1 MSIHDPRKTPFPWF
15 GGKSDAAPAVWAAL
29 GDVPH
34 YVEPFAGSLAVLMRR
49 PHETNR
55 PYYSETVNDADGLL
69 VNAWRSIQLSP
80 DATAEAASWPVA
92 EADLM
97 ARHLALVRW
106 RQERQLE
113 HLMADPLWHD
123 PVMGGWWLWGQS
135 AWIGSGW
142 CSGTGAWVVGEDGRI
157 EKRKGAGVHRKRPH
171 VSNNGQGVIRPQLR
185 EPGVCQQLPRV
196 SANGSGVAHG
206 NLRESGVTR
215 QFPRV
220 TDNGQGAIHG
230 NLREPGIGDFHP
242 MTMPELRRWM
252 HFLSARLRHVRI
264 LNGDWARC
272 ATNGVCITLPVRQ
285 GHGPAGVFLDPPY
298 STDAERCGDLY
309 AHEDLDI
316 ANQVREWCQERGADP
331 RYRIVLAG
339 YDGEHNALEEH
350 GWTAQEWFR
359 AGHLKG
365 GMANTKGRT
374 EGEDGDLHQQQRERL
389 WLSPHCLRRVEQ
401 PRQVGLFMGGAA

>member
-1 MSIHDPRKTPFPWF
+1 MLTDLRKTPFPWF

-29 GDVPH
+29 GDVHH
-34 YVEPFAGSLAVLMRR
+34 YLEPFAGSLAVLMRR
-49 PHETNR
+49 PHLANR
-55 PYYSETVNDADGLL
+55 PYFSETVNDADGLL

-80 DATAEAASWPVA
+80 DATADAASYPVA

-113 HLMADPLWHD
+113 HLMADPHWHD

-157 EKRKGAGVHRKRPH
+157 EKRKGAGVDRKRPH
-171 VSNNGQGVIRPQLR
+171 VGDDGQGVQAATTRELGVARNRPHIGDDGQGVIRPQTR
-185 EPGVCQQLPRV
+185 EPGV
-196 SANGSGVAHG
+196 
-206 NLRESGVTR
+206 
-215 QFPRV
+215 
-220 TDNGQGAIHG
+220 
-230 NLREPGIGDFHP
+230 GDYHP

-272 ATNGVCITLPVRQ
+272 TTNGACINLSVRK
-285 GHGPAGVFLDPPY
+285 GLGPAGVFFDPPY
-298 STDAERCGDLY
+298 SAEAKRENNLY
-309 AHEDLDI
+309 AHDDLDI
-316 ANQVREWCQERGADP
+316 AHKVREWCQERGADP

-339 YDGEHNALEEH
+339 FDGEHNALEEH

-359 AGHLKG
+359 TGFLKG
-365 GMANTKGRT
+365 GMGNTSRT
-374 EGEDGDLHQQQRERL
+374 QVDGEEGDLHQQGRERL
-389 WLSPHCLRRVEQ
+389 WLSPHCLREEGEAVQRS
-401 PRQVGLFMGGAA
+401 LFG

>member
-1 MSIHDPRKTPFPWF
+1 MLTDLRKTPFPWF

-49 PHETNR
+49 PHEANR

-80 DATAEAASWPVA
+80 DATADAASWPVA

-157 EKRKGAGVHRKRPH
+157 EKRKGAGVAKQLPF
-171 VSNNGQGVIRPQLR
+171 VGNNGR
-185 EPGVCQQLPRV
+185 
-196 SANGSGVAHG
+196 GVAHG
-206 NLRESGVTR
+206 NLREPGVAKQLPHVGDNGRGVT
-215 QFPRV
+215 
-220 TDNGQGAIHG
+220 HG
-230 NLREPGIGDFHP
+230 NLREPGVGDYHP

-272 ATNGVCITLPVRQ
+272 ATNGVCLNLSVRK
-285 GHGPAGVFLDPPY
+285 GLGPAGVFLDPPY

-309 AHEDLDI
+309 AHDDLDI
-316 ANQVREWCQERGADP
+316 AHKVREWCQERGADP

-339 YDGEHNALEEH
+339 YEGEHNALEAH
-350 GWTAQEWFR
+350 GWTAVEWFR